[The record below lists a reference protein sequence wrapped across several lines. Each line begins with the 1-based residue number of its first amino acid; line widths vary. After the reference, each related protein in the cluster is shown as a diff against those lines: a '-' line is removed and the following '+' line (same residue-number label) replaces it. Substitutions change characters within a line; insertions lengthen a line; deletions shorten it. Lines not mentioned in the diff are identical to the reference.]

1 MLFCQ
6 YWVKKQIPWKR
17 FYHNLF
23 QYTKKRNEHTQFSI
37 NKNLICYQEKEKI
50 KVWSLVFGWMWEL
63 ARWLQAYHPYNCVLP
78 ISYQLC
84 SFWNQ
89 ETHPN
94 PRYSANLYWI
104 SEGRNEW
111 TEIFRIFKWPDL
123 VFNVVSFN
131 YHTKCLPYVYVLNKT
146 FHIIHLSTIILSIVA
161 IWVYDFKIVVKFN
174 KWLSVKCFWNL
185 QVKKKS

>member
-1 MLFCQ
+1 M
-6 YWVKKQIPWKR
+6 
-17 FYHNLF
+17 
-23 QYTKKRNEHTQFSI
+23 
-37 NKNLICYQEKEKI
+37 
-50 KVWSLVFGWMWEL
+50 
-63 ARWLQAYHPYNCVLP
+63 P

-123 VFNVVSFN
+123 VFNVVSFD
-131 YHTKCLPYVYVLNKT
+131 YHIKCLPYVYVLNKT

-185 QVKKKS
+185 QVKKEILEREILEKEILHVERWIVFGENARSLKYEGCVIDFSHGL